1 MQDIPYTDVN
11 KLIEP
16 FSPQGDVCDLM
27 NKGDRQNDRNAL
39 PSSFD
44 LDKIIHKYGENPDLL
59 QLILSSKV
67 EEDRRRAEEARL
79 KQKELDYIV
88 SDKERLNQSSSC
100 QNCKN
105 KKRTSSDE
113 TNSINNMSCCK
124 GKGKDNINS
133 VFDQHF
139 STSKSTKEECQS
151 NSGST
156 SKRKTR
162 DNEDDQQL
170 LFSNSKDDDYFSSSS
185 SSSYLSPALCEK
197 ANHRSKRHSSLNQ
210 IYSSS
215 LSDVSPGAFLS
226 STPNEIPTRQL
237 HSLDHLNTHRN
248 TFGPLSPSI
257 YPRKSFTGKF
267 NMGDCVP
274 PNTLPP
280 ISSSFLSHDQTQ
292 GVMGTC
298 SPFMSAQYSS
308 TVTSAPLSH
317 YRNIGHNNRFQNLP
331 TLDSFESSIM
341 ETLPFDSKSD
351 NTSSI
356 DENYPSAKVD
366 SLELNENTLYE
377 SMSSKQH
384 FEKAS
389 LQNSDTKMFLVRDK
403 GFVNSATTVST
414 NFTINK
420 PTPTKK
426 LPLPPNTMQ
435 KSHSSDLS
443 MRPRRRRREMQA
455 ITMIIETREFP
466 YNDDYVWKN
475 NGNTIHKSSGQK
487 SIYYKCSNSNA
498 GCPVNKTVTFR
509 DNGEYLIKYRGGHL
523 DECSKL
529 KRVAAS

>member
-1 MQDIPYTDVN
+1 MNNNSTSSHITSKQLPTNASNTKGQYYYRANSSKKYYNSIAEKNVFQPESFLDYRYNYEDNNYNHLNKTQDIPYADVG

-16 FSPQGDVCDLM
+16 FSPQGDVCDLL
-27 NKGDRQNDRNAL
+27 NRGDRQNDRNAL

-88 SDKERLNQSSSC
+88 SDK
-100 QNCKN
+100 
-105 KKRTSSDE
+105 
-113 TNSINNMSCCK
+113 
-124 GKGKDNINS
+124 
-133 VFDQHF
+133 
-139 STSKSTKEECQS
+139 
-151 NSGST
+151 
-156 SKRKTR
+156 
-162 DNEDDQQL
+162 
-170 LFSNSKDDDYFSSSS
+170 
-185 SSSYLSPALCEK
+185 ALCEK
-197 ANHRSKRHSSLNQ
+197 ASHRSKRHSSLNQ

-292 GVMGTC
+292 GVMETC
-298 SPFMSAQYSS
+298 SPFMSAQHSS

-317 YRNIGHNNRFQNLP
+317 YRNIDHNNRFQNLP

-356 DENYPSAKVD
+356 DESYPNAKVD
-366 SLELNENTLYE
+366 SLKLNEHTLYE

-384 FEKAS
+384 FGKTS
-389 LQNSDTKMFLVRDK
+389 LQNSDTKMFLMRDK
-403 GFVNSATTVST
+403 SFVNSTTTVST
-414 NFTINK
+414 NFTINE
-420 PTPTKK
+420 PNSTKK

-435 KSHSSDLS
+435 KSHSTDLS

-523 DECSKL
+523 EECSKL
-529 KRVAAS
+529 KRVATS